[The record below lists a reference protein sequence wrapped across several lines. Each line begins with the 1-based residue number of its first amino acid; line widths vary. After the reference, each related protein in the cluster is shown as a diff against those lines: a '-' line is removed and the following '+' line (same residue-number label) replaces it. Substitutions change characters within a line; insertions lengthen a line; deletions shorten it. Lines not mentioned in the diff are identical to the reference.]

1 MAAVGII
8 TYDGNAN
15 YADEDIDLRELRS
28 FVREGSD
35 NKKIPCVNINAKS
48 AIKLVNQNAANAK
61 LF

>member
-1 MAAVGII
+1 MKIGAVGII

-35 NKKIPCVNINAKS
+35 N
-48 AIKLVNQNAANAK
+48 
-61 LF
+61 